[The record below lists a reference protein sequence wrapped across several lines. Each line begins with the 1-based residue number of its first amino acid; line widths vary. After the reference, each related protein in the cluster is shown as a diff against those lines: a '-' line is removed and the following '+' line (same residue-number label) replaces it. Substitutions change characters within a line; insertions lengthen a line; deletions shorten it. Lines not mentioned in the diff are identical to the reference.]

1 MGDVMGMNDQ
11 IELLSATEYSI
22 IEEALWKLVRQYP
35 RQLGDPDVKA
45 EYDALGKNTSL
56 SVFVYG
62 GRYKSRNVLG
72 GFTAE
77 VTFRVE
83 YKSFPTSSDLRIKSQ
98 AFVGRIMRWLENTK
112 DLPLLT
118 DGRTITK
125 ITASGAVPYKD
136 ETGTDKSTVYAADA
150 VMEYEVD

>member
-1 MGDVMGMNDQ
+1 MNDQ
-11 IELLSATEYSI
+11 IELLSATEYSTVA
-22 IEEALWKLVRQYP
+22 EALLKLVQKYP
-35 RQLGDPDVKA
+35 RQVGDPDVKA

-77 VTFRVE
+77 VTFWVE
-83 YKSFPTSSDLRIKSQ
+83 YKSFPTSSDLRIKAQ
-98 AFVGRIMRWLENTK
+98 AFVGRIMRWLENTR

-118 DGRTITK
+118 DGRMITK

>member
-1 MGDVMGMNDQ
+1 MNDQ

-45 EYDALGKNTSL
+45 EYDALGANKSL
-56 SVFVYG
+56 AVFVLG

-77 VTFRVE
+77 INFQVA
-83 YKSFPTSSDLRIKSQ
+83 YKSSPTTSNLRIDAQ
-98 AFVGRIMRWLENTK
+98 AYVGRIMRWLENTR

-125 ITASGAVPYKD
+125 ITTSGAVPYKD
-136 ETGTDKSTVYAADA
+136 ETETDKSTVYAADA
-150 VMEYEVD
+150 VMEYESE